1 MCSGISRAK
10 NLGVIKLDR
19 RRCVEVYV
27 GHLSLRYATTT
38 NEVVQATILRRAL
51 SGSDIAKRPRSEP
64 QDGSRHYHRRAP
76 VRHSRLA
83 NAISRRVAECGS
95 QMLAVLFWK
104 VAALNGL

>member
-51 SGSDIAKRPRSEP
+51 SGSDMQNDRVP
-64 QDGSRHYHRRAP
+64 SRKMALGTTIGEH
-76 VRHSRLA
+76 
-83 NAISRRVAECGS
+83 
-95 QMLAVLFWK
+95 LF
-104 VAALNGL
+104 VIHDLPMPFRAALPNAAVKCRLDCFRMWLP